1 MSKEYICSI
10 CNKNFEPIGHNAQ
23 PVNDGRCCT
32 KCNYEV
38 VLPERLK
45 TIYDK
50 VSENKDSENKRQ
62 QQ

>member
-10 CNKNFEPIGHNAQ
+10 CNKEFEPIGHNAQ
-23 PVNDGRCCT
+23 PINNGRCCT

-45 TIYDK
+45 RIYDQRAEDQD
-50 VSENKDSENKRQ
+50 SSNKG
-62 QQ
+62 